1 MTGSAPAPNEDLL
14 AAASAR
20 LERACA
26 RVGARLNELER
37 RCAAAEGEAAAS
49 RDSDVDRSRLAEALD
64 AARGREEEL
73 TAAAREADAALE
85 AAMAELAAVLRDP
98 SDAGDPSDPEGAA

>member
-1 MTGSAPAPNEDLL
+1 MTGSDPTPNENLL
-14 AAASAR
+14 ASASAR

-26 RVGARLNELER
+26 RVGARLSELER
-37 RCAAAEGEAAAS
+37 RCVAAEGEAAAS
-49 RDSDVDRSRLAEALD
+49 RDSDADRARLAEALD

-85 AAMAELAAVLRDP
+85 AAMAELAAVL
-98 SDAGDPSDPEGAA
+98 GDPDDPEAAS